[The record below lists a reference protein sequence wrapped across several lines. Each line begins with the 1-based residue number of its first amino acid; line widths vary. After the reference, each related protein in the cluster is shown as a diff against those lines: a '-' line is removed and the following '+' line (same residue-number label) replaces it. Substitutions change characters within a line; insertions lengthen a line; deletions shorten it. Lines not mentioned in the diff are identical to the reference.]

1 MRLSAKQL
9 MVVLPRKERHM
20 SSTYLKG
27 AVGAC
32 LVALLASTAPGAA
45 QQGGYGPPPGN
56 AYGPP
61 PQQGYSEAA
70 PPQGQYAEP
79 PPGAE
84 GGGEYDDQSQQT
96 DSAYA
101 DAYSRWAAQYCVNQ
115 ANNTAAG
122 AVIGGIL
129 GAGIGAAVG
138 GGRGALVG
146 GAVGVGTGAVAGAAS
161 APGGCPPGYV
171 VAAGAPAFVYAG
183 GPYVAWGP
191 AWYRPWAWVGGR
203 WVYRPYRAWYWGH
216 QAYWRPGWRGRP
228 VRWRRRW

>member
-1 MRLSAKQL
+1 
-9 MVVLPRKERHM
+9 M
-20 SSTYLKG
+20 SSTFLKG

-32 LVALLASTAPGAA
+32 LVALLSSPGAA
-45 QQGGYGPPPGN
+45 QQGYGPPPGAQQQGGYGPPPGT
-56 AYGPP
+56 AAPP
-61 PQQGYSEAA
+61 NQGYSESA

-84 GGGEYDDQSQQT
+84 QGGDYDDQSQQT

-191 AWYRPWAWVGGR
+191 GWYRPWAWVGGR

-216 QAYWRPGWRGRP
+216 GAYWRPGWRGRP